1 MNPLIDN
8 VLNRLN
14 GVRKTAGG
22 WEACCPAHEDARPS
36 LSISVGDDGRVLL
49 HCHAGCAFD
58 DICRGMDLSS
68 VDLFPKSDAKHP
80 RRIGATYDHR
90 DENGAV
96 SFQAI
101 RFEPKNFAQCRPDG
115 RRNWI
120 WNLSGVPQEADAGR
134 LPCLHVGRKQLFNV
148 AEARRAL
155 AERAAV
161 NTKGRADA

>member
-1 MNPLIDN
+1 MNPPIDK
-8 VLNRLN
+8 VLDRLK
-14 GVRKTAGG
+14 GVRRTTTG
-22 WEACCPAHEDARPS
+22 WEACCPAHQDATPS

-49 HCHAGCAFD
+49 HCHAGCAFA
-58 DICRGMDLSS
+58 DICRAMGLPEEDF
-68 VDLFPKSDAKHP
+68 FPKSDAKRP
-80 RRIGATYDHR
+80 RRIAATYDYR
-90 DENGAV
+90 DENGALL
-96 SFQAI
+96 FQAI
-101 RFEPKNFAQCRPDG
+101 RFEPKSFAQR
-115 RRNWI
+115 RRNRKGGWI